1 MLSLLAQFHTFITE
15 ADFQNSILK
24 YNSIASNIPS
34 PTHFHEYFKS
44 VLEENNKQN
53 CIQEGK
59 TFHKIQLKS
68 LNLLRP
74 LSKLPQKIE
83 EVAESSSDSAE
94 TDLNQFR
101 QWIEL

>member
-24 YNSIASNIPS
+24 YNPIASNIPS
-34 PTHFHEYFKS
+34 PAHFHEYFKG

-59 TFHKIQLKS
+59 TFHKIQLKL

-83 EVAESSSDSAE
+83 EVAESSNDSAE
-94 TDLNQFR
+94 IDLN
-101 QWIEL
+101 